1 MAASKRF
8 RQRILI
14 DNKNFSISPRTFIET
29 LLTPTINVSQI
40 TENHLNISNNKEP
53 IQTNQLVDIQQQRDD
68 EFGEK
73 SKLFQNNFEIISKTI
88 TNNKQTNDNITKII
102 VDEIQNNNEDDWV
115 CPVAVALR
123 KAGYNVPLRPSKSWL
138 ERG

>member
-115 CPVAVALR
+115 
-123 KAGYNVPLRPSKSWL
+123 
-138 ERG
+138 